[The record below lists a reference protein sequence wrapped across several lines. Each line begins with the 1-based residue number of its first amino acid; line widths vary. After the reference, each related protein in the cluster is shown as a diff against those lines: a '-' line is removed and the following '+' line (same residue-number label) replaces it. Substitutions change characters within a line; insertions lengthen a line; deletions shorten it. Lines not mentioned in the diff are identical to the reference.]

1 MSIRLWPQDYERKEH
16 ITKAEKA
23 LLRYA
28 ARNFQSGHIAVGI
41 DPLGL
46 SSEKIKL
53 GMYISPN
60 KGLITFSIYTG
71 KISALPVVFYRNY
84 VEMVE
89 GKIQERLLDSKL
101 LIVRNGQNKA
111 LKFPYKHIVMFP
123 DEIAGKASV
132 SPEEL
137 TQLLNYATFDSFRPI
152 TSSGKEKRIED
163 LRMFDGIRCPYDKT
177 FKTLSTAEC
186 RAIFERLAP
195 EYTVVMNETE
205 NVRIAE
211 KKTFVT
217 DADLRITGREVEY
230 KTFFLDEYQVGVVND
245 MGKGHRVI
253 LANPGAGKSVL
264 LLSKAFKYASLY
276 KDSKVLLTCYNNNL
290 ADSYNFKR
298 NCANFGENDNL
309 FIMTFHK
316 LVKKI
321 YEECLHSHCETNI
334 ATDEEIQKC
343 IDWVKQG
350 KVNLKFKAIFI
361 DEVQI
366 FDPLY
371 LELCYSLLE
380 EDEDRVFLM
389 AGDLNQAVRALSRK
403 GDAPWKRING
413 VHLDFTGRVR
423 YIEKNYRN
431 SKEIGEYISHMLQH
445 MNTRL
450 SMLDLINSLE
460 YEYNSFKIGTNPTV
474 ALKVQTGVQRID
486 IKKQVVAAIKEI
498 STKYKISYSDIAVLF
513 PYRQVPYHKYYFL
526 YWLQQGLDEE
536 GIPYSMIINEHEG
549 SHIKARQGDISGVI
563 ISTIESSLG
572 LDFKAVILAG
582 LYPYNYVNV
591 DGEVVGEIKTWT
603 SIKNM
608 PENQQTAVQSQ
619 MRAVYTA
626 CSRARDVLYVIS
638 DLNPGSPME
647 EIIKKQSDRSIVST
661 STVRT
666 SPAPAKTNSNTSS
679 RTASNNSFAT
689 AKEYLVQEVTDH
701 VTIQAT
707 IQDSKKPTTITIDVA
722 KYPKQKS
729 IIGKKV
735 GETFKFV
742 GIPLT
747 YKIDKIIS
755 SEPPKSDKVPPISTK
770 PKEAKSVAK
779 NPPPTEKKLSLKEY
793 FESKGFFT
801 IDCRG
806 WNGCLWVLGEK
817 KKLEPYVTEAMKL
830 YGATGAYGSSKQSNY
845 KPAWWTK
852 SNK

>member
-186 RAIFERLAP
+186 RAIFDRLAP

-217 DADLRITGREVEY
+217 DVDLRITGREVEY

-380 EDEDRVFLM
+380 EDEDHVFLM

-460 YEYNSFKIGTNPTV
+460 YEYNSFNIGTNPTV

-661 STVRT
+661 VRT

-689 AKEYLVQEVTDH
+689 TKEYLVQEVTDH
-701 VTIQAT
+701 VTIQTT

-770 PKEAKSVAK
+770 PMKAKSVAK

-793 FESKGFFT
+793 FENKGFFT

-830 YGATGAYGSSKQSNY
+830 YGATGAYGSGKQSNY

>member
-217 DADLRITGREVEY
+217 DVDLRITGREVEY

-380 EDEDRVFLM
+380 EDEDHVFLM

-450 SMLDLINSLE
+450 SMLNLINSLE

-689 AKEYLVQEVTDH
+689 TKEYLVQEVTDH

-770 PKEAKSVAK
+770 PMEAKSVAK
-779 NPPPTEKKLSLKEY
+779 ILLQP
-793 FESKGFFT
+793 
-801 IDCRG
+801 R
-806 WNGCLWVLGEK
+806 
-817 KKLEPYVTEAMKL
+817 
-830 YGATGAYGSSKQSNY
+830 
-845 KPAWWTK
+845 K
-852 SNK
+852 SFP

>member
-366 FDPLY
+366 FVPLY

-661 STVRT
+661 VRT

-689 AKEYLVQEVTDH
+689 TKEYLVQEVTDH

-770 PKEAKSVAK
+770 PMEAKSVAK
-779 NPPPTEKKLSLKEY
+779 NPPPTEKNLSLKEY

-830 YGATGAYGSSKQSNY
+830 YGATGAYGSGKQSNY